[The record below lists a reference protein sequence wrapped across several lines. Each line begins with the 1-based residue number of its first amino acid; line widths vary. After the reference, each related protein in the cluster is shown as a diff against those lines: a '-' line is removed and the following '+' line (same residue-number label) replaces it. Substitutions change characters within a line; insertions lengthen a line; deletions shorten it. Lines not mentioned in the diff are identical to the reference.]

1 MTKIKLKELYE
12 SGLIFYP
19 ITHVKAIRGLSIATE
34 TEDGLMS
41 KKDKIKLNN
50 FNSTGPNRL
59 GSVFHKE
66 VNNYDSNY

>member
-41 KKDKIKLNN
+41 KRQNK
-50 FNSTGPNRL
+50 T
-59 GSVFHKE
+59 
-66 VNNYDSNY
+66 

>member
-41 KKDKIKLNN
+41 KRQK
-50 FNSTGPNRL
+50 
-59 GSVFHKE
+59 
-66 VNNYDSNY
+66 

>member
-19 ITHVKAIRGLSIATE
+19 ITHVKAIRGLSIAE

-41 KKDKIKLNN
+41 KDKIKLNN
-50 FNSTGPNRL
+50 FNSTGL
-59 GSVFHKE
+59 I
-66 VNNYDSNY
+66 D

>member
-19 ITHVKAIRGLSIATE
+19 THVKAIRGLSIATE

-41 KKDKIKLNN
+41 KRQNK
-50 FNSTGPNRL
+50 T
-59 GSVFHKE
+59 
-66 VNNYDSNY
+66 